1 MINYIWGIFIVL
13 GVIISIIKKD
23 SNLTNNLIT
32 SGTKG
37 IDMIINLVPLM
48 CLWLGTMKIA
58 DSSGLLN
65 IISNKLSKVIRVV
78 FPEIPKGDPAIAY
91 ISSNIVMNMLGL
103 GNAAT
108 PFGIKAMTRL
118 KELNNNS
125 DIASRS
131 MITFLVINTSSVTI
145 IPTTVISLRIA
156 SGSNNPTEIMTACII
171 TTFLFG
177 EDFMFNYLIP
187 IIVIIILIYGL
198 YKKVDIFD
206 TFLLGVKE
214 GLKSSI
220 NLFPTIFA
228 MIIAINLLT
237 NSGFILDLSN
247 ILKPI
252 FNKISFPVEVLSLA
266 ILRPISGSASL
277 SMLSEILSNYGP
289 DSFIGRVAS
298 VMQGSTDTTIY
309 IISLYFASIGVKK
322 IKYSLIV
329 GLLSDLISIILSVVI
344 VTLIFGN

>member
-1 MINYIWGIFIVL
+1 
-13 GVIISIIKKD
+13 
-23 SNLTNNLIT
+23 
-32 SGTKG
+32 
-37 IDMIINLVPLM
+37 
-48 CLWLGTMKIA
+48 
-58 DSSGLLN
+58 
-65 IISNKLSKVIRVV
+65 
-78 FPEIPKGDPAIAY
+78 
-91 ISSNIVMNMLGL
+91 
-103 GNAAT
+103 
-108 PFGIKAMTRL
+108 
-118 KELNNNS
+118 
-125 DIASRS
+125 
-131 MITFLVINTSSVTI
+131 
-145 IPTTVISLRIA
+145 
-156 SGSNNPTEIMTACII
+156 
-171 TTFLFG
+171 
-177 EDFMFNYLIP
+177 MFNYLIP

-247 ILKPI
+247 TLKPL
-252 FNKISFPVEVLSLA
+252 FNKISFPVEVFSLA

-277 SMLSEILSNYGP
+277 SMLSEILNNYGP